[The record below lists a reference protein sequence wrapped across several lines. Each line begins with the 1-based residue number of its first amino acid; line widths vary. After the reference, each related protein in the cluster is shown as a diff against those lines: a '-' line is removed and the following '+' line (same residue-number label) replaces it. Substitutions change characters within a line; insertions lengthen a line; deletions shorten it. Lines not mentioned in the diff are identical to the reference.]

1 MTRKQRLKRKKS
13 PVAMNTKEKLDVY
26 QLVTDQIIA
35 RLEAGVVPWVHYLK
49 SGPRGYQS
57 PKNLVTKKQYR
68 SLNVLLLGMS
78 EFTSPWWLTFRQCN
92 DLGGHVRKGEHGTVI
107 IFWKRLDQSEAEHN
121 EHEPEEREHDRPH
134 FVLRYYRVWN
144 SQQCDGLTV
153 PEPEASTPIEDD
165 ITPIERAEEIA
176 RSYLARPNAPGFT
189 EVDYARTASYSPAF
203 DVITMAAPRFYIS
216 AEEYAVCKF
225 HEAVHSVFH
234 PTRLNGKFESPNGNR
249 SEYSRSELVAEL
261 GASMLSALS
270 GLLDRTIDNSAAY
283 CSGWLKV
290 LRSDKRAIVVAAGA
304 AQRAVDFIYDKEE
317 AEERSERERYPIA
330 A

>member
-1 MTRKQRLKRKKS
+1 
-13 PVAMNTKEKLDVY
+13 MNTKEKLDVY

-35 RLEAGVVPWVHYLK
+35 KLEAGVVPWVHYLK
-49 SGPRGYQS
+49 SGARGYQL
-57 PKNLVTKKQYR
+57 PKNLVTKKPYR
-68 SLNVLLLGMS
+68 GINVFLLGMS
-78 EFTSPWWLTFRQCN
+78 EYSSPYWATFKQIN
-92 DLGGHVRKGEHGTVI
+92 ELGGRIRKGEHGTI
-107 IFWKRLDQSEAEHN
+107 ICFWRRLDQPESEHN
-121 EHEPEEREHDRPH
+121 EHEPPEREHNRPH
-134 FVLRYYRVWN
+134 FVLRYYRVW
-144 SQQCDGLTV
+144 SVLQCEGLKV
-153 PEPEASTPIEDD
+153 PEEEKPVTELVDD
-165 ITPIERAEEIA
+165 ITPIERAEKIA
-176 RSYLARPNAPGFT
+176 RSYLVRPNAPEFSQ
-189 EVDYARTASYSPAF
+189 VDYARTASYSPAF

-225 HEAVHSVFH
+225 HEAVHSAFH

-270 GLLDRTIDNSAAY
+270 GILDRTIDNSAAY

-304 AQRAVDFIYDKEE
+304 AQRAVDFIYDEE
-317 AEERSERERYPIA
+317 KAEERSERERYPIA